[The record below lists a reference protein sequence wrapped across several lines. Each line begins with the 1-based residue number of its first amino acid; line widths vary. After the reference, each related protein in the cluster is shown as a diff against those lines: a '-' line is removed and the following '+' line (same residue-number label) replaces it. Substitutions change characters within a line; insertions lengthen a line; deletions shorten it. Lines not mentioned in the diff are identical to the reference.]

1 MFKTFL
7 ALKKRLTFSKNK
19 SSSVLYHYIEQ
30 INPSLTG
37 RGNLNLLLLIA
48 GAVVGALL
56 FLYLLFGSDVWCL
69 PANPPLPVIEL
80 GDRFVIEVDS
90 SWWCWSSSSRLKINS
105 SSSGEDTKSQSIIE
119 LSPTFV
125 AFYFYPYSS
134 CSAPSDSWCSAVASC
149 AFSGAPP
156 PWPFPWSTPAPT
168 RTRASPRQISG
179 H

>member
-1 MFKTFL
+1 MYKTFL
-7 ALKKRLTFSKNK
+7 ALKKRFTFSKNETF
-19 SSSVLYHYIEQ
+19 SVSYHYEEQ
-30 INPSLTG
+30 INPLLTG

-69 PANPPLPVIEL
+69 PAIPPLPVIEL
-80 GDRFVIEVDS
+80 GDRFVIDVDS

-119 LSPTFV
+119 LSPTFF
-125 AFYFYPYSS
+125 AFIFVIAYSS
-134 CSAPSDSWCSAVASC
+134 CSAPSDSSCSAVASC

-156 PWPFPWSTPAPT
+156 PWPFP
-168 RTRASPRQISG
+168 
-179 H
+179 